1 MDNNSNN
8 SLSAFW
14 KRPEGKLGMPALIAM
29 FGVGAYFLYKA
40 LPTLITLMENTF
52 YALGLFAGLVAIFA
66 LVLNGRFRTTV
77 WYLYKGLM
85 RAITGLAIEL
95 NPIAILES
103 YVEDIKAKLV
113 KIGEQMKD
121 LKGQMGKIFKKIED
135 KKTEYRLAVDRM
147 RAVANNPDKKGE
159 LLMFSRQSE
168 RLKVYIEK
176 LEKLYTRME
185 ILYNVLKKME
195 YYSGIMVQDTD
206 MQVQLAKDER
216 EAITKSHS
224 VMKSAMNIIKGNNDR
239 KMIFDQ
245 SMEFVLD
252 DIGYKVGEMDR
263 MLEESTQF
271 ISEVDIDD
279 EVYAERG
286 LKMLEKFD
294 QNGIDAIFGNKP
306 TQNTSQQA
314 LSGNVPNYLDVNQ
327 ISKPVPTPLNNTTDK
342 KKYFN

>member
-1 MDNNSNN
+1 MENNTNN

-14 KRPEGKLGMPALIAM
+14 KRPEGKLGMPALIAI

-40 LPTLITLMENTF
+40 LPTIITLMENTF
-52 YALGLFAGLVAIFA
+52 YALGLFAGLVAIFS
-66 LVLNGRFRTTV
+66 LILNNKFRTTI

-113 KIGEQMKD
+113 KIGEQMTD
-121 LKGQMGKIFKKIED
+121 LKGQIGKIAKKISD
-135 KKTEYRLAVDRM
+135 NKADYQKTIDRM
-147 RAVANNPDKKGE
+147 RAAESQGKKGDVI
-159 LLMFSRQSE
+159 LYARQSE
-168 RLKVYIEK
+168 RLKNYIDK
-176 LEKLYTRME
+176 LESLFNRMD
-185 ILYNVLKKME
+185 ILYKVLQKME

-206 MQVQLAKDER
+206 MQVRLAKDER
-216 EAITKSHS
+216 ESITKSHS
-224 VMKSAMNIIKGNNDR
+224 VMKSAMNIIKGDNDK

-245 SMEFVLD
+245 SMEYVLD

-263 MLEESTQF
+263 MLEDSTQF
-271 ISEVDIDD
+271 INEVDLDD

-294 QNGIDAIFGNKP
+294 QDGIDAIFGNGKK
-306 TQNTSQQA
+306 TSPQE
-314 LSGNVPNYLDVNQ
+314 LSGNAPSYVNPNQ
-327 ISKPVPTPLNNTTDK
+327 FKQVPTPLNNNNSNTDK
-342 KKYFN
+342 KKYFK